1 MKEKISA
8 FKLPKWSQIIIFVVF
23 VAVTSTALYF
33 SQKSVVSFLLL
44 LSSLLLIYYMNL
56 KNMTKWIMGATLL
69 FVLIPFASSGGP
81 AFQSYMEVAT
91 MVGIY
96 VTMALG
102 LNIVVGMAG
111 LLDLGFVA
119 FFAVGAYSYSI
130 FATPQA
136 ANFMPFGSYP
146 LDGNSFWIFLIIG
159 AIAAAIV
166 GVLIGIPVLR
176 VKGDY
181 LAIVTLGFGEIIRI
195 VFNNG
200 DAPINFTGGA
210 MGIASVTPPKIF
222 GYEIVYPNQFYFIT
236 LVILLFTLFA
246 ILRLERSKIGR
257 SWKAIR
263 ENEIAA
269 QAMGIPLVK
278 TKLMAFALGASFSG
292 MMGVVFAAKQAFID
306 PTSFTLMESFT
317 ILVMVVLGGMGSVPG
332 VILGAAVVTILNLQ
346 VLTELTNW
354 VNQLNISGIV
364 SIPDALSPAKMQKF
378 IFGALLIIFALY
390 RSSGLIPAKNK
401 VFNEKKLAADGIEP
415 SNSQD
420 NNKNENQI
428 VTVASSDSKSTEHTK
443 LYS

>member
-1 MKEKISA
+1 MKQNISA
-8 FKLPKWSQIIIFVVF
+8 IFHNKWSQVLLFTLF
-23 VAVTSTALYF
+23 VAVSSAALYL

-44 LSSLLLIYYMNL
+44 LSSLLILYYMNL
-56 KNMTKWIMGATLL
+56 KKSVKWIVGAGLL
-69 FVLIPFASSGGP
+69 FILIPFASSGGP
-81 AFQSYMEVAT
+81 SYQSYMEVAT

-96 VTMALG
+96 ISMALG

-136 ANFMPFGSYP
+136 SNFIPFGEFP
-146 LDGNSFWIFLIIG
+146 LGGESFWIFLIIG
-159 AIAAAIV
+159 GLCAAIA
-166 GVLIGIPVLR
+166 GVLIGVPVLR

-195 VFNNG
+195 IFNNL
-200 DAPINFTGGA
+200 DRPVNITNGA
-210 MGIASVTPPKIF
+210 MGISSVTPPKLF
-222 GYEIVYPNQFYFIT
+222 GLELVFPSQFYFVT
-236 LVILLFTLFA
+236 LVILAFTIFSV
-246 ILRLERSKIGR
+246 IRFEHSKLGR
-257 SWKAIR
+257 SWKAVR

-269 QAMGIPLVK
+269 QAMGVPLVK
-278 TKLMAFALGASFSG
+278 TKLLAFALGASFSG

-354 VNQLNISGIV
+354 VNQLSFSGV
-364 SIPDALSPAKMQKF
+364 FTLPDALSPAKMQKL
-378 IFGALLIIFALY
+378 IFGVLLVLFALY
-390 RSSGLIPAKNK
+390 RSQGLIPSKNK
-401 VFNEKKLAADGIEP
+401 IFDEKKLKSD
-415 SNSQD
+415 NSQLI
-420 NNKNENQI
+420 NPN
-428 VTVASSDSKSTEHTK
+428 TK
-443 LYS
+443 LDSVAVEEDKVQV